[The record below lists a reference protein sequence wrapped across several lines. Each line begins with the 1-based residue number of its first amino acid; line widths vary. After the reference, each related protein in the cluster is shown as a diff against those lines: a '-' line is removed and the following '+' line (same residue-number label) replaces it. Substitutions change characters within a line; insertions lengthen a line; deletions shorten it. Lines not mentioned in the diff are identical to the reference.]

1 MLLPLRPLLASR
13 ISAVPLL
20 CSASAEFRKGF
31 VGVDFAEFVEALAE
45 LPVLE
50 VEEERD
56 DEDEDEPDDELADVG
71 VGAVGVKRV
80 FPAPN
85 PILGA

>member
-20 CSASAEFRKGF
+20 CRASAEFLKGF
-31 VGVDFAEFVEALAE
+31 VEADLVEVVDALFE
-45 LPVLE
+45 PPVLD
-50 VEEERD
+50 VD
-56 DEDEDEPDDELADVG
+56 DELDEDEPDDELEALLDVDC
-71 VGAVGVKRV
+71 GAVGWKRLW
-80 FPAPN
+80 PAPN